1 MDYNRDGGSLLVGRQ
16 TSTSIDL
23 RVLQWRPEDDV
34 FGNKRFVPGDLCE
47 LMRLKGGEGRSS
59 LCDYFRRLVPAA
71 LAIPLFRDFIIFT
84 RCESHLSFTLDESGV
99 CVIAICFW
107 PASVRLLLH
116 FGGGAFFAVRFETAV
131 KQKREEVL
139 NDGFGG
145 ENIH

>member
-16 TSTSIDL
+16 ASTSIDL

-99 CVIAICFW
+99 CVIAN
-107 PASVRLLLH
+107 LLLARECAPVV
-116 FGGGAFFAVRFETAV
+116 AFRWRGILAVRFETAV